1 MLDWE
6 KLKCILV
13 IAIACSTITLAF
25 IQKTKKICNSNN
37 CITWYGLLINF
48 IIGILFSMAFSD
60 INIWE
65 SLWVGLFSFIG
76 ADTLYQNLDG
86 KLSSYADLVS
96 TKTVKKKQNME
107 DEIVEE
113 IKYE

>member
-1 MLDWE
+1 
-6 KLKCILV
+6 
-13 IAIACSTITLAF
+13 
-25 IQKTKKICNSNN
+25 
-37 CITWYGLLINF
+37 
-48 IIGILFSMAFSD
+48 MAFSD
-60 INIWE
+60 ITIWE

-86 KLSSYADLVS
+86 KLSSYTDLVS